1 MTQTYPAPDQK
12 QLSQLTAE
20 VNIHQFKEVVHHEDD
35 DADLYHF
42 DKAIEVKRILQEK
55 QLQAWV
61 TVESGI
67 QTPVCQCQQVTRAY
81 ITDNCGTIL
90 VESADLTDKHLTE
103 TDLCAIF
110 NELASSIE
118 QKRYTVVI
126 ERLVDGEAWHT
137 YEVMT
142 RDWHA
147 FAAMSYCFFDAIDGI
162 NNEAGDLTPSSVEQ
176 KLRMASLV
184 VRMTHMPAT
193 DFVVAVSDKV
203 DYRMVSVGITKE

>member
-1 MTQTYPAPDQK
+1 MTQTYPTPNQK
-12 QLSQLTAE
+12 QLSQLGAD
-20 VNIHQFKEVVHHEDD
+20 VDIHQFHEVVHHDDD

-67 QTPVCQCQQVTRAY
+67 QTPVCQQVTRAY

-90 VESADLTDKHLTE
+90 VESADMTDKYLTE
-103 TDLCAIF
+103 MDICAIF

-126 ERLVDGEAWHT
+126 ERLTDGRAFDT

-147 FAAMSYCFFDAIDGI
+147 FAAISYCFFDAIDGI

-176 KLRMASLV
+176 KLRMASLG
-184 VRMTHMPAT
+184 VRMAHMPAT
-193 DFVVAVSDKV
+193 DFIVAVDDGV
-203 DYRMVSVGITKE
+203 DYRMVSVDITKA